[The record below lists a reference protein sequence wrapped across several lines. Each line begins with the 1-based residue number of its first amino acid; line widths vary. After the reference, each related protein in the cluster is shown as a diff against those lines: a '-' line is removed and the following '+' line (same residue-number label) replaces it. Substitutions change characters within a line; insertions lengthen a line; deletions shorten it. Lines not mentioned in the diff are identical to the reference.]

1 MPPVTFGDVYYH
13 EASDGADEEEETTRY
28 GMQRLSL
35 LGSGTEENSTLKE
48 EVKAKP
54 LLQMPRLE
62 GNQRKRPLNL
72 IDLPIDVLKDIVK
85 EVSMRGKVRK

>member
-13 EASDGADEEEETTRY
+13 EASDDAVDEEEDTTRF

-35 LGSGTEENSTLKE
+35 LGSGTEDNLTPKE
-48 EVKAKP
+48 GVKAKP
-54 LLQMPRLE
+54 LLQMPKLE

-72 IDLPIDVLKDIVK
+72 VDLPIDVLKDIVK
-85 EVSMRGKVRK
+85 EVSR